1 MSKKQ
6 DGVLLEVGT
15 NEVEFLRFQ
24 LVGQVFGIN
33 VAKIRQ
39 VMVFQPEQVIPIPGT
54 PEVVLGQ
61 YNYRGEPI
69 PVIDLSKHLKK
80 AVPPEGERRLFL
92 VCEFSLTKV
101 AFVVDGVDRI
111 VRCSWESFKPL
122 EQTTFGESSASIVGT
137 VFIREE
143 MVPVVDIE
151 AVLAELIPSSGIEA
165 VVLTDEDKN
174 AGKLDK
180 SQVSIV
186 YADDSPIV
194 RKALLNYLNQA
205 GFEKIRTFNNGYE
218 ALSYLVSEGRPPV
231 DLIISDIEMPRMDGL
246 TLCKNLR
253 ANPSCSKI
261 PLIFFSST
269 VTDEMQ
275 KKCKSVGGDRA
286 YSKPEIKNIVRA
298 ISDLL
303 ENGA

>member
-6 DGVLLEVGT
+6 EGVLLEVGT
-15 NEVEFLRFQ
+15 NEVEFLRFS
-24 LVGQVFGIN
+24 LAGQVFGIN

-39 VMVFQPEQVIPIPGT
+39 VMVFQPEQVVPIPGT
-54 PEVVLGQ
+54 PDVVLGQ
-61 YNYRGEPI
+61 YSYRGDPI
-69 PVIDLSKHLKK
+69 PVVDLSKHLKK
-80 AVPPEGERRLFL
+80 GAAERGEKRLFL

-137 VFIREE
+137 IFIKDE

-151 AVLAELIPSSGIEA
+151 AVLSELIPSSGIEG
-165 VVLTDEDKN
+165 VVLSDEEKN
-174 AGKLDK
+174 AGNLDK
-180 SQVSIV
+180 SAVSIV

-194 RKALLNYLNQA
+194 RKALLGYLNQA
-205 GFEKIRTFNNGYE
+205 GFEKVRTFNNGHE
-218 ALSYLVSEGRPPV
+218 ALTYMLQEGRPPV
-231 DLIISDIEMPRMDGL
+231 DLVISDIEMPRMDGL
-246 TLCKNLR
+246 TFCKNLK
-253 ANPSCSKI
+253 ATQSCSNI

-275 KKCKSVGGDRA
+275 RKCKQVGGDRA
-286 YSKPEIKNIVRA
+286 YSKPEIKKIVKA
-298 ISDLL
+298 ISELL
-303 ENGA
+303 EAR

>member
-6 DGVLLEVGT
+6 EGVLLEVGT
-15 NEVEFLRFQ
+15 NEVEFLRFS
-24 LVGQVFGIN
+24 LAGQVFGIN
-33 VAKIRQ
+33 VSKIRQ
-39 VMVFQPEQVIPIPGT
+39 VMVFQPEQVVPIPGT
-54 PEVVLGQ
+54 PDVVLGQ
-61 YNYRGEPI
+61 YSYRGDPI

-80 AVPPEGERRLFL
+80 NCEDRGGRRLFL

-122 EQTTFGESSASIVGT
+122 EQTTFGQSSASIVGT
-137 VFIREE
+137 IFIKDE

-151 AVLAELIPSSGIEA
+151 AVLTELIPSSGIEG

-180 SQVSIV
+180 SSVSIV

-194 RKALLNYLNQA
+194 RKALLGYLNQA
-205 GFEKIRTFNNGYE
+205 GFERVKTFNNGHE
-218 ALSYLVSEGRPPV
+218 ALTYMLQEGRAPV
-231 DLIISDIEMPRMDGL
+231 DLVISDIEMPRMDGL
-246 TLCKNLR
+246 TFCKNLK
-253 ANPSCSKI
+253 AAPACSKI

-275 KKCKSVGGDRA
+275 RKCKQVGGDRA
-286 YSKPEIKNIVRA
+286 YSKPEIKKIVRA
-298 ISDLL
+298 ISELL
-303 ENGA
+303 GAV